1 MHRCYEKLVTLCGPC
16 IKACGCRS
24 CICMWCNL
32 DYILYVLDMPVT
44 DTVPSQSFLKAVQ
57 LTLSDVKLS
66 SRMAKAFLKLCG
78 QLCLMYGYHRW
89 PCHMKGLSDLLFW
102 WFAVRQKKA
111 VAVFP
116 QPTAGP
122 LRPVVHSQTLKY
134 NSKIR
139 GGQGFTLEELKVCF
153 YVAQKVPDF
162 LGKWMLVLSPCQ
174 NLWSLL
180 ANDQLVVV
188 LQKFSTWCFC
198 PLSPRVEE
206 NCFDS

>member
-1 MHRCYEKLVTLCGPC
+1 MILPYQSQPKLSQ
-16 IKACGCRS
+16 S
-24 CICMWCNL
+24 CAADFVWCKVIIPNG
-32 DYILYVLDMPVT
+32 
-44 DTVPSQSFLKAVQ
+44 QSFLKAVWP
-57 LTLSDVKLS
+57 TLS
-66 SRMAKAFLKLCG
+66 
-78 QLCLMYGYHRW
+78 HRW

-116 QPTAGP
+116 RPTAGP

-139 GGQGFTLEELKVCF
+139 SGQGFTLEELKVCF

-188 LQKFSTWCFC
+188 LQKFFTWCFC
-198 PLSPRVEE
+198 PFES
-206 NCFDS
+206 